1 MPLVER
7 EKIWKTSF
15 WNPDNAIASA
25 INQRLSEH
33 LGVLLLWAK
42 RNTTA
47 SYQNYNTLA
56 KMSSC
61 TVDNFHQ
68 MIYCKM
74 PIFDPL
80 NHHQFSS
87 KHEKGYWTNYT
98 AKNSH
103 FYCSINPWRI
113 WGNWWEMNLPLSKK
127 AEISFQTKVAPTL
140 QYQVFES
147 WC

>member
-33 LGVLLLWAK
+33 FGVLLLWAK

-61 TVDNFHQ
+61 TVVKFYQ
-68 MIYCKM
+68 MICCKI
-74 PIFDPL
+74 PIFIETWKRIL
-80 NHHQFSS
+80 N
-87 KHEKGYWTNYT
+87 ELY
-98 AKNSH
+98 
-103 FYCSINPWRI
+103 
-113 WGNWWEMNLPLSKK
+113 SKK
-127 AEISFQTKVAPTL
+127 FTFLLFYQSLKDLRKLMGNESTPIKKSWNLISTKVAPTQ